1 MMKNKQHKRT
11 TVLNA
16 QLDPDMKFKVTES
29 YKVARTNLAFSV
41 IKQGCKKII
50 VTSSLAG
57 EGKSTTAVNVAI
69 SLAQQVDVKVLLIDC
84 DLRKPQVSRFFSLK
98 NAPGLTD
105 YLGKMSTL
113 KDIAHRIEN
122 ENLTVICSGTMV
134 PNPSELLASEAMG
147 NLLKTMEDQYDYII
161 VDTPPINVVID
172 ALPLMK
178 ITDGVVIVVREGS
191 STHPELA
198 RTIEKLGRVD
208 AKILGIILNGAKM
221 ESKDNYKYHYERYE

>member
-1 MMKNKQHKRT
+1 MKNQQRKRT
-11 TVLNA
+11 TVLNT
-16 QLDPDMKFKVTES
+16 QLDPDTKFKVTES
-29 YKVARTNLAFSV
+29 YKVARTNLSFS
-41 IKQGCKKII
+41 ILKDGCKKIVI
-50 VTSSLAG
+50 TSSLAG

-98 NAPGLTD
+98 NSPGLTD
-105 YLGKMSTL
+105 YLGKMAAL
-113 KDIAHRIEN
+113 QDISHRIE
-122 ENLTVICSGTMV
+122 EDNLTVICSGTMV
-134 PNPSELLASEAMG
+134 PNPSELLASAAMEG
-147 NLLKTMEDQYDYII
+147 LLNSLEKYYDYII
-161 VDTPPINVVID
+161 LDTPPINVVID

-178 ITDGVVIVVREGS
+178 ITDGVVLVVKEGS

-198 RTIEKLGRVD
+198 KTIEKLERVD